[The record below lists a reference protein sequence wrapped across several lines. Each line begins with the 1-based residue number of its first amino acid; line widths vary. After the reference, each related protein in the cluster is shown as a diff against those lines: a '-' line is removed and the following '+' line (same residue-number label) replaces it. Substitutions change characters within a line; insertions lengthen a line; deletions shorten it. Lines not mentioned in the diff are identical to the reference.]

1 MKRALVVSG
10 GGSKGSYAGGI
21 IENLIKL
28 KNKDWDIFVA
38 SSTGSLIV
46 PSVSIGDID
55 KLKEQY
61 TSVDNKSI
69 FKISPF
75 TQKGKVRILN
85 AIWRVLRS
93 KDSIGDGSR
102 LRKRIE
108 KMFTEENFNESMKR
122 NKEVYVCVSNL
133 TTTKAEFKLQ
143 KDCNYKDFCDWMYA
157 SCSVP
162 VGFEVVKKDGFD
174 YVDGGLIHTIPIQ
187 KAIDAGAEE
196 IDIIILKEK
205 NPVYDN
211 WEAKNIFNVFMRII
225 DVMNIEISRDDIL
238 VGSLSGEQKEIVMN
252 FYYTP
257 YKLTKNSI
265 IFNKEEMLKWWKL
278 GYEYDKNEN
287 TGDLKSTDDLKNE
300 NLSFSFRI
308 KKNSKLNIYKI
319 EK

>member
-1 MKRALVVSG
+1 MKKALVVSG
-10 GGSKGSYAGGI
+10 GGSKGAFSGGI

-28 KNKDWDIFVA
+28 KNKDWDIYVA
-38 SSTGSLIV
+38 SSTGSLII
-46 PSVSIGDID
+46 PSTSIGDID
-55 KLKEQY
+55 KLKQQY

-85 AIWRVLRS
+85 AVWRVLTG

-108 KMFTEENFNESMKR
+108 KIFTEENFNESIKR
-122 NKEVYVCVSNL
+122 NKEIYVCVSNL
-133 TTTKAEFKLQ
+133 TTAKAEFKLQ

-162 VGFEVVKKDGFD
+162 VGFEVVKKDGYD

-205 NPVYDN
+205 NPNYEDG
-211 WEAKNIFNVFMRII
+211 WEAKNVFNVFMRII

-238 VGSLSGEQKEIVMN
+238 VGSLSGEQKEITMN

-265 IFNKEEMLKWWKL
+265 IFNKEDMLKWWEL
-278 GYEYDKNEN
+278 GYNFDKINKELLKTTN
-287 TGDLKSTDDLKNE
+287 VDLKE
-300 NLSFSFRI
+300 NNLIHSIKI
-308 KKNSKLNIYKI
+308 KKNLKTNKYNIQ
-319 EK
+319 